1 MSDTI
6 KPIRTA
12 IVGFG
17 QSGELS
23 HAYGIRENPEF
34 KILAVCDLSFQRR
47 EYAQKSLGCET
58 YSDHRELLQARGDID
73 LAAVVTRSDT
83 HCVVACELLDA
94 GINVLVTKP
103 WAVGTTEA
111 EAMIRAQERSGKRI
125 FPWVPMYW
133 SPEYTKLKELIGEGS
148 IGKPFTIRRYI
159 TQFSKRTDWQTELKY
174 GGGYLNNWGAHI
186 VQPLLGLADSPVA
199 HLSGHLQQVLNGGDG
214 DDNFLT
220 VIQFEN
226 GILGI
231 AEYAQAVEGLPS
243 FMIQGTSGTLLS
255 DGQII
260 TLIQKDPERPKSEQ
274 RTRYPIIG
282 KRFGDEAEIY
292 HDVAQDLLYGVP
304 FRATT
309 EDSYYGTA
317 ILDAIRKSHHTKS
330 FVSNFK
336 LIERKIGTLARAL
349 PLT

>member
-1 MSDTI
+1 MSEAI

-12 IVGFG
+12 IVGYG

-23 HAYGIRENPEF
+23 HAYGIGENPEF
-34 KILAVCDLSFQRR
+34 QITAVCDLSLKRR
-47 EYAQKSLGCET
+47 EYAHESLGCET
-58 YSDHRELLQARGDID
+58 YSDHRELLQARDDID

-83 HCVVACELLDA
+83 HCAVACDLLDA

-103 WAVGTTEA
+103 WAVDAAEA

-133 SPEYTKLKELIGEGS
+133 SSEYTKLKQLIEDGA
-148 IGKPFTIRRYI
+148 IGNPFTIRRYI

-186 VQPLLGLADSPVA
+186 VQPLLGLANSPVA

-243 FMIQGTSGTLLS
+243 FLIQGTCGTLLS

-260 TLIQKDPERPKSEQ
+260 TLIQKNPESSEPEQ
-274 RTRYPIIG
+274 RTQHPVVG

-292 HDVAQDLLYGVP
+292 RDVAQNLLHGVP

-309 EDSYYGTA
+309 ADSYYGTT

-330 FVSNFK
+330 FVSDFK
-336 LIERKIGTLARAL
+336 LFGSEIGTL
-349 PLT
+349 T